1 MNTFFMFTLLFIFL
15 AGMICA
21 FFCGMQSFK
30 QNGQERK
37 STMFHQLTSIGIV
50 GFPFLIII
58 VCHILI
64 YVKIRQ
70 SRHELTTFGSI
81 LSRRNE
87 IRYFRMTLLVVGFIT
102 CSMLSIFLSD
112 MFNSARDAGKN
123 SLFKMYDAQFTDP
136 NFENNADGGWINFLL
151 YVNGFLPFWINP
163 FIYVASNKNYRK
175 AYIKVFR
182 ENIDKSRMSY
192 SVYH

>member
-1 MNTFFMFTLLFIFL
+1 
-15 AGMICA
+15 MICA

-30 QNGQERK
+30 QDGKERK

-123 SLFKMYDAQFTDP
+123 SLFKLYDAQFTDP